1 MLLLQ
6 NFEVAINFLLKKSLN
21 YEKNDQCCI
30 VITIDNIQ
38 NIILLLLLWPTVDIV
53 VDSIIQFVFNKYL

>member
-30 VITIDNIQ
+30 VITIDNIH